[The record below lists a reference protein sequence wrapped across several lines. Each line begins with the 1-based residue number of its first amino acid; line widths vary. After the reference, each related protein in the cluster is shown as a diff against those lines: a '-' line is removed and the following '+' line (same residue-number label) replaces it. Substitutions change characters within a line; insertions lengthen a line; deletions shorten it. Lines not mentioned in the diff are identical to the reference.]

1 MKQHL
6 LKLRNSVAKLLFG
19 FNADDIGEMPCIEN
33 IDSIKAD
40 VDELTDRLDGFDPS
54 DYCFDPL
61 NDYDFDSMMNE
72 DNVSEI
78 VTEMLNDREADNA
91 DILNAKFTALED
103 AISELKTQLNKKSKK
118 KKKTK

>member
-1 MKQHL
+1 M
-6 LKLRNSVAKLLFG
+6 FG
-19 FNADDIGEMPCIEN
+19 FNADDISEMPCIEN

-40 VDELTDRLDGFDPS
+40 VDELTERLDGFDPS

-78 VTEMLNDREADNA
+78 VTEMLNDREAENA